1 MLIGGAIDIV
11 NAARSDAISCKL
23 SEVESE
29 STGVWFVHKRSE
41 VVIHGRTDETFT
53 DASVHWYKGG

>member
-1 MLIGGAIDIV
+1 MLIGGAIGIV
-11 NAARSDAISCKL
+11 DAVRSDAISGKL

-41 VVIHGRTDETFT
+41 VVIHGRADETFT
-53 DASVHWYKGG
+53 DASVH